1 MERFV
6 DERRDDDDEPREM
19 IAIGWELLYRKIK
32 MLTMKC

>member
-19 IAIGWELLYRKIK
+19 IAIGYGNCCIEK
-32 MLTMKC
+32 